1 MQERSVM
8 EYNEQQRKDEVIST
22 DAQKEIYNKM
32 KKTELLEEIASRDE
46 QLKDFEENIKE
57 KEAEIEKIK
66 ESEKSFKEQ
75 LIRMQAD
82 FENYR
87 KREEK
92 KKQEFMEY
100 AKQDLICQL
109 LSVIDNLERAS
120 SYADTH
126 SDEKN
131 VENVKEG
138 LREILKLFGNI
149 LKKEGLKPISAIGEK
164 FDPYCHEAIMN
175 VESEKY
181 PEDTVAEELVKGYY
195 LKSKVIRPS
204 VVKVSK
210 GIVKRQRENEKKTE
224 A

>member
-1 MQERSVM
+1 MKH
-8 EYNEQQRKDEVIST
+8 NEQQRKDEGIAT
-22 DAQKEIYNKM
+22 DTQREIYNKM
-32 KKTELLEEIASRDE
+32 KKTELIEEVSLRDVRLKDLEES
-46 QLKDFEENIKE
+46 IKE
-57 KEAEIEKIK
+57 KEAEIEKIQ

-82 FENYR
+82 FENYK

-120 SYADTH
+120 SYTDTH
-126 SDEKN
+126 SN
-131 VENVKEG
+131 ENHVDNIKEG
-138 LREILKLFGNI
+138 LRGILKLFQNI
-149 LKKEGLKPISAIGEK
+149 LEKEGLKPIKAVGEK

-175 VESEKY
+175 AESEKY
-181 PEDTVAEELVKGYY
+181 PEDTVMEELVKGYY

-204 VVKVSK
+204 VVKVSQGK
-210 GIVKRQRENEKKTE
+210 AKKQEVNEKETE
-224 A
+224 G

>member
-1 MQERSVM
+1 M
-8 EYNEQQRKDEVIST
+8 EHNEQQRKDGVVSPGI
-22 DAQKEIYNKM
+22 QKEEYNKM
-32 KKTELLEEIASRDE
+32 KKTELVDEISLKDE
-46 QLKDFEENIKE
+46 QLKNLEESVKE
-57 KEAEIEKIK
+57 KEAELEKIR
-66 ESEKSFKEQ
+66 ESEKSYKEQ

-82 FENYR
+82 FENYQ

-92 KKQEFMEY
+92 KKQEFIEY

-120 SYADTH
+120 YYTDTH
-126 SDEKN
+126 SNEKN
-131 VENVKEG
+131 VDNIREG

-149 LKKEGLKPISAIGEK
+149 LEKEGLKPIQAIGEK

-210 GIVKRQRENEKKTE
+210 GVAKRQKGREEKN
-224 A
+224 